1 VENPRQTGEDND
13 RKLIEQRKATP
24 GFLNRRATRK
34 GLKHNHLER
43 YQDTASTS
51 MAEFQ
56 TEQSPGGS
64 QLDAMQ
70 PTSPQPALE
79 PSPVCDHWQQT
90 IQAVLAVV
98 MFVGALAMMH
108 YYAPRAT
115 PDTPGDLQS
124 DAKERKELRQEV
136 HALTAQVDELK
147 QEQAM
152 PAMVLNRYRNSIGYI
167 YGVYQVGFANQRPA
181 IRARVSGTGFLVG
194 DGLLATNRHVAEP
207 WYGDSEAEA
216 LINRGATAMLESLVV
231 FFPGSPTP
239 VNLSPASSSKTCDLA
254 ILRAHNED
262 MNALR
267 GLPILPLAKSP
278 STPGEHVT
286 VIGYPMGIAGMVAKS
301 PSGIYERLAY
311 RHNDINAASELA
323 ALSLIRPS
331 ATWGHLGDVVGDKLI
346 YDAPTA
352 HGGSGG
358 PVFNA
363 KGEVIGVNS
372 AYMDGFSGGTLGVSV
387 ESLRPLLQEAQK
399 QR

>member
-1 VENPRQTGEDND
+1 M
-13 RKLIEQRKATP
+13 TP
-24 GFLNRRATRK
+24 GDSRV
-34 GLKHNHLER
+34 
-43 YQDTASTS
+43 
-51 MAEFQ
+51 AE
-56 TEQSPGGS
+56 P
-64 QLDAMQ
+64 AQ
-70 PTSPQPALE
+70 PMLPQPVAD

-90 IQAVLAVV
+90 IQAVLAVA
-98 MFVGALAMMH
+98 MFIGALAMMH
-108 YYAPRAT
+108 YYAPQAT
-115 PDTPGDLQS
+115 EGVPSDLQN
-124 DAKERKELRQEV
+124 DAKARKELQQEV

-194 DGLLATNRHVAEP
+194 NGLLATNRHVAEP

-216 LINRGATAMLESLVV
+216 LIDRGATAMLESLVV

-239 VNLSPASSSKTCDLA
+239 VSLASASSSKTCDLA
-254 ILRAHNED
+254 ILRAQD
-262 MNALR
+262 LDTLR
-267 GLPILPLAKSP
+267 GLPILPLAKLP
-278 STPGEHVT
+278 SSPGEHVT

-301 PSGIYERLAY
+301 PTGIYERLAY

-372 AYMDGFSGGTLGVSV
+372 AFMDGFSGGTLGVSV

-399 QR
+399 R